1 MRKLVLIMVSLNG
14 LSNKLDK
21 MKKTI
26 ANNGILRIYVWI
38 EEDEPIRLDLIY
50 KNRIDRI
57 YCYSLEEYV
66 KQLYKHKGIEI
77 KEFYGVKKPEPGDVA
92 VA

>member
-1 MRKLVLIMVSLNG
+1 MGSLNG

-21 MKKTI
+21 IKRAI

-38 EEDEPIRLDLIY
+38 DEDEPIRLDLIY
-50 KNRIDRI
+50 KNKVERI

-66 KQLYKHKGIEI
+66 KELYKHKGIEI

>member
-1 MRKLVLIMVSLNG
+1 MVSLNG
-14 LSNKLDK
+14 LNNKLDK
-21 MKKTI
+21 IKRAI

-50 KNRIDRI
+50 KNKVDRI
-57 YCYSLEEYV
+57 YCYSMEEYV
-66 KQLYKHKGIEI
+66 KELYKHEGIEI
-77 KEFYGVKKPEPGDVA
+77 KEFYGVKKPERDVA

>member
-1 MRKLVLIMVSLNG
+1 MVSLNG

-21 MKKTI
+21 MKKAI

-50 KNRIDRI
+50 KNKVERI

-66 KQLYKHKGIEI
+66 KELYKHKGIEI

>member
-1 MRKLVLIMVSLNG
+1 MVSLNG
-14 LSNKLDK
+14 LNNKLDK
-21 MKKTI
+21 IKRAI

-50 KNRIDRI
+50 KNKVDRI
-57 YCYSLEEYV
+57 YCYSMEEYV
-66 KQLYKHKGIEI
+66 KELYKHKGIEI

>member
-1 MRKLVLIMVSLNG
+1 MVSLNG

-21 MKKTI
+21 MKKAI

-50 KNRIDRI
+50 KNKVDRI
-57 YCYSLEEYV
+57 YCYSMEEYV
-66 KQLYKHKGIEI
+66 KELYKHKGIEI
-77 KEFYGVKKPEPGDVA
+77 KEFYGVKKPEPGNVA

>member
-1 MRKLVLIMVSLNG
+1 MVSLNG

-21 MKKTI
+21 MKKAI
-26 ANNGILRIYVWI
+26 ANNGILKIYVWI

-50 KNRIDRI
+50 KNKVDRI
-57 YCYSLEEYV
+57 YCYSMEEYV
-66 KQLYKHKGIEI
+66 KELYKYKGIEI
-77 KEFYGVKKPEPGDVA
+77 IEFVGVKKPKPGDVA

>member
-1 MRKLVLIMVSLNG
+1 MLIMVSLNG

-21 MKKTI
+21 MKKAI

-50 KNRIDRI
+50 KNKVDRI
-57 YCYSLEEYV
+57 YCYSMEENV
-66 KQLYKHKGIEI
+66 KELYNHKGIEI
-77 KEFYGVKKPEPGDVA
+77 KEFYGVKKPEPGNVA

>member
-1 MRKLVLIMVSLNG
+1 MLIMVSLNG

-21 MKKTI
+21 MKKNI

>member
-1 MRKLVLIMVSLNG
+1 MVSLNG

-21 MKKTI
+21 MKKAI

-38 EEDEPIRLDLIY
+38 EEDEPIKVDLIY
-50 KNRIDRI
+50 KNRVDRI

>member
-1 MRKLVLIMVSLNG
+1 MVSLNG

-21 MKKTI
+21 IKRAI

-50 KNRIDRI
+50 KNKVDRI

-66 KQLYKHKGIEI
+66 KELYKHKGIEI

>member
-1 MRKLVLIMVSLNG
+1 MVSLNG
-14 LSNKLDK
+14 LNNKLDK
-21 MKKTI
+21 IKRAI

-50 KNRIDRI
+50 KNKVDRV

-66 KQLYKHKGIEI
+66 KELYKHKGIEI

>member
-1 MRKLVLIMVSLNG
+1 MLIMVSLNG

-21 MKKTI
+21 MKKAI

-50 KNRIDRI
+50 KNRVDRI

-66 KQLYKHKGIEI
+66 KELYKHKGIEI

>member
-1 MRKLVLIMVSLNG
+1 MGSLNG

-21 MKKTI
+21 IKRAI

-50 KNRIDRI
+50 KNKVERI

-66 KQLYKHKGIEI
+66 KELYKHKGIEI

>member
-1 MRKLVLIMVSLNG
+1 MVSLNG

-21 MKKTI
+21 MKKAI

-50 KNRIDRI
+50 KNKVDRI

-66 KQLYKHKGIEI
+66 KELYKHKGIEI